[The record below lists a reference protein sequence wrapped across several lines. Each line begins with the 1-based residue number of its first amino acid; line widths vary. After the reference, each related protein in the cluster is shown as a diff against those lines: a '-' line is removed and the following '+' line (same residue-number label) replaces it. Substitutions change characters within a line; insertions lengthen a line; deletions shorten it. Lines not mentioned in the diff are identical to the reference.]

1 MSETH
6 TVTINGR
13 QYDAVT
19 GLALSD
25 EVMFASTA
33 VADQTK
39 KSATHSQQIHTSTQR
54 SQTLNRQVLQ
64 KPVAKTQ
71 PLQKRAPQHITRSE
85 AISKFAPHPTIKK
98 QPRMSDIAPA
108 THPAAVKAHAARI
121 AQLKSAATT
130 TPQIAISAPVSAP
143 VKAQNPQMKPSQVIK
158 NEAITAALDKAPLK
172 HKETKKKSLMSRHP
186 RLLSVASASLAL
198 VLLGGYF
205 TYINL
210 PSLSVRVAAAQA
222 GINATYPEYHP
233 DGYSLN
239 GAVAYKDGEVSM
251 KFAANGGP
259 QNFTITQTKS
269 SFDSEAVLDNYV
281 KPRAGENFTPH
292 TERGLTI
299 YTFGSNA
306 AWVNGGILYTINGDA
321 LLSSSQIGN
330 IAKSL

>member
-1 MSETH
+1 MSEKH
-6 TVTINGR
+6 TVIINGR

-19 GLALSD
+19 GLALS
-25 EVMFASTA
+25 ETGSASSTSTDNA
-33 VADQTK
+33 K
-39 KSATHSQQIHTSTQR
+39 KVATHSQQIHTSTQR

-64 KPVAKTQ
+64 KPVAKVQ
-71 PLQKRAPQHITRSE
+71 PLQKRAPQHIARSQ

-108 THPAAVKAHAARI
+108 THPAAIKAHAARI
-121 AQLKSAATT
+121 AQQKAATVT
-130 TPQIAISAPVSAP
+130 IPQAPVSAT
-143 VKAQNPQMKPSQVIK
+143 VKAQSPQMKPSHVIK
-158 NEAITAALDKAPLK
+158 NEAIASALEKAPLK
-172 HKETKKKSLMSRHP
+172 HKDAKKKSLTSRHP
-186 RLLSVASASLAL
+186 RLLSIASASLAL

-239 GAVAYKDGEVSM
+239 GTVAYKDGEVSM

-259 QNFTITQTKS
+259 QNFTLTQTKT
-269 SFDSEAVLDNYV
+269 SFDSEAVLENYV
-281 KPRAGENFTPH
+281 KPKAGENFVPNPV
-292 TERGLTI
+292 RGLTV
-299 YTFGSNA
+299 YTFGNNA

-321 LLSSSQIGN
+321 LLSSTQISN